1 MDQINDK
8 IMKLILIGWLR
19 VGVIERFFK
28 ESSLNRLWMYTC
40 FPFVSK
46 NWSPVQVESGPRWA
60 KIIFVDALISEP
72 KNISPPSR
80 KTSKRRMQLN
90 YEIDAVA

>member
-60 KIIFVDALISEP
+60 KIIFVDVFNLWTQKYFATQSEDEQE
-72 KNISPPSR
+72 KNA
-80 KTSKRRMQLN
+80 T
-90 YEIDAVA
+90 